1 MTIIKFRRV
10 KWVENENH
18 IRVKKCCASCAFKD
32 ILFEGT
38 RLCTKFHKKVDASS
52 RCEMWEMSIGMQ
64 NAGFV
69 NGGVVKDQVTKEIII
84 D

>member
-1 MTIIKFRRV
+1 MKRTKLKRRV
-10 KWVENENH
+10 WVLNKH
-18 IRVKKCCASCAFKD
+18 HVSVKKCCASCAFKD